1 MFVGVKI
8 VFDVAFY
15 ASNIV
20 VSRMKTMLCIE
31 VKFEG
36 LRPLNIALKKSTAI
50 RERCLSVR

>member
-36 LRPLNIALKKSTAI
+36 LRPLNIALKKSMVI